1 MAAVRFFIATRRLIG
16 LLAPYFFAG
25 VFVSSC
31 NLSDDSIRGYFGTG
45 SEDTTLA
52 TILSLNL
59 TTEGNTYVDLSWSLS
74 SGLSPEGYTIAYNAS
89 TTAPSDCSTA
99 DAIISSSSITGTTHR
114 IDNLNPNTEYSFL
127 VCALNEDSSITS
139 SKSTSAYTLAQVGSG
154 AESLSLVALDVN
166 TAETKAYA
174 TDSYLLGVVEVDLSN
189 GDRTLIS
196 NQFNGTGTNF
206 SQIQGIA
213 VNAAETIAYV
223 IDADLPAV
231 IAVDLAT
238 GNRVVISDGSTG
250 SGTSF
255 LSPWNLVLSAD
266 ETKAYVVDSGYD
278 GLFSVDIATGNRTVL
293 SKSGVQGTGTS
304 FSSPRDVTVNAAETT
319 AYVIEDFAGLRGVV
333 EVDLASGNRTI
344 ISDNSTGTGT
354 IYLLPQA
361 IALNSS
367 ENQIL
372 AADQPRLM
380 WADIATGNRTSISAG
395 AGVSLSLADMHLN
408 SSDSY
413 AWGINNQ
420 TAIIELDLST
430 GNRRVVSDSSAGRGK
445 RFAIPDALA
454 INTAGD
460 HLYVLDGQFSTLTEV
475 DVSSGDRTY
484 ASKSSTGT
492 GTSLSSYYNLSVNS
506 SLSNTPTPQTPV
518 LMPF

>member
-1 MAAVRFFIATRRLIG
+1 M
-16 LLAPYFFAG
+16 
-25 VFVSSC
+25 
-31 NLSDDSIRGYFGTG
+31 
-45 SEDTTLA
+45 
-52 TILSLNL
+52 
-59 TTEGNTYVDLSWSLS
+59 
-74 SGLSPEGYTIAYNAS
+74 
-89 TTAPSDCSTA
+89 
-99 DAIISSSSITGTTHR
+99 
-114 IDNLNPNTEYSFL
+114 
-127 VCALNEDSSITS
+127 
-139 SKSTSAYTLAQVGSG
+139 
-154 AESLSLVALDVN
+154 
-166 TAETKAYA
+166 
-174 TDSYLLGVVEVDLSN
+174 
-189 GDRTLIS
+189 
-196 NQFNGTGTNF
+196 
-206 SQIQGIA
+206 
-213 VNAAETIAYV
+213 
-223 IDADLPAV
+223 
-231 IAVDLAT
+231 
-238 GNRVVISDGSTG
+238 
-250 SGTSF
+250 
-255 LSPWNLVLSAD
+255 
-266 ETKAYVVDSGYD
+266 
-278 GLFSVDIATGNRTVL
+278 
-293 SKSGVQGTGTS
+293 
-304 FSSPRDVTVNAAETT
+304 
-319 AYVIEDFAGLRGVV
+319 IEDFAGLKGVV

-361 IALNSS
+361 IALNTS